1 MRDAQAGYFKDS
13 LNERMDRYL
22 LDCLP
27 PRDPLLW
34 RMEEHA
40 IARGFPFIGPLAGEL
55 LEILARSTGA
65 RRVFELGSGFG
76 FSAMHFARVLPEGG
90 KVYCTDGDPENEKQA
105 RQFFHEAGL
114 AHKLEFQVG
123 DALDILD
130 RTEGMFDLI
139 LMDIDKEQ
147 YPAGFRRSW
156 PRLRVGGLF
165 IADNLL
171 WHGRVLGDDNQPSTN
186 GIREFTGLLYATPG
200 ARTSI
205 LPLRDGLSI
214 TLKTA

>member
-1 MRDAQAGYFKDS
+1 MRDAQSGYFKDS
-13 LNERMDRYL
+13 LNEQIDRYL
-22 LDCLP
+22 LNCLP

-34 RMEEHA
+34 RMEEYA
-40 IARGFPFIGPLAGEL
+40 VARGFPFIGPLVGEL
-55 LEILARSTGA
+55 LEILARSINA
-65 RRVFELGSGFG
+65 QRVFEMGSGFG

-105 RQFFHEAGL
+105 RQFFHDAGL
-114 AHKLEFQVG
+114 THKLEFHVG
-123 DALDILD
+123 DAGEILD
-130 RTEGMFDLI
+130 RTTGTFDII

-147 YPAGFRRSW
+147 YPSGFRRAW

-171 WHGRVLGDDNQPSTN
+171 WHGRVLTDDDQPTTRGVQELTS
-186 GIREFTGLLYATPG
+186 LLFATPG
-200 ARTSI
+200 ARTTI
-205 LPLRDGLSI
+205 LPLRDGVSI